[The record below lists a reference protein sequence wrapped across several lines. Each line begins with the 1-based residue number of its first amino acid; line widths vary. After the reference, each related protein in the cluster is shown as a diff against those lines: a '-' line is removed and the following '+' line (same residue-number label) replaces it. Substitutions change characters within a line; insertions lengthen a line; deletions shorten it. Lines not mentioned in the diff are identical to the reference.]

1 MTTDNIKNIL
11 IVDDHL
17 LFASSLEKLIHTF
30 DGFQVLYK
38 ASNGIDLQAYFKQ
51 YKKRPD
57 VILLDV
63 NMPVMDGFETVTWLK
78 ENYPEI
84 RVLVLTMEDDED
96 IMIKMIRGGANG
108 YLLKDINPENL
119 KSALNEVID
128 KGFYYTE
135 QINEILLDIIQ
146 GKGKPNQKSPFKEN
160 EIIFIKLACTEKTYK
175 EIADE
180 MCLSPKTI
188 DGYRQELFSKLNI
201 KNRVGLVL
209 YAIKNNFVNVS

>member
-1 MTTDNIKNIL
+1 MSDLKEHKIV

-30 DGFQVLYK
+30 GGFKVLYK
-38 ASNGIDLQAYFKQ
+38 AGNGAELQEHFELNKP
-51 YKKRPD
+51 KPD

-63 NMPVMDGFETVTWLK
+63 NMPVMNGLETVTWLSETHPNIK
-78 ENYPEI
+78 
-84 RVLVLTMEDDED
+84 VLVLSMEDDEEQ
-96 IMIKMIRGGANG
+96 ILKMIRSGAKG
-108 YLLKDINPENL
+108 YLLKDIDPEKL
-119 KSALNEVID
+119 KYALTEVLE

-135 QINEILLDIIQ
+135 KINEILLDIVQ
-146 GKGKPNQKSPFKEN
+146 GKGKPDQKSLLKEN
-160 EIIFIKLACTEKTYK
+160 EITFLKLACTEKTYK
-175 EIADE
+175 EIADI

-209 YAIKNNFVNVS
+209 YAIKNNFVDV

>member
-1 MTTDNIKNIL
+1 MSADKEKKIL

-30 DGFQVLYK
+30 DGFKVLYK
-38 ASNGIDLQAYFKQ
+38 ACNGADLQEYFEQNNDK
-51 YKKRPD
+51 PD

-63 NMPVMDGFETVTWLK
+63 NMPVMDGFETVLWLK
-78 ENYPEI
+78 KNHPDI
-84 RVLVLTMEDDED
+84 RVLILTMEDDED
-96 IMIKMIRGGANG
+96 KMIKMIRGGANG
-108 YLLKDINPENL
+108 YLLKDIEPKIL
-119 KSALNEVID
+119 KTAINEVID

-135 QINEILLDIIQ
+135 KINEILLDVIQ
-146 GKGKPNQKSPFKEN
+146 GKGKPNQKSLLKDN
-160 EIIFIKLACTEKTYK
+160 EIIFIRLACSEKTYK

-188 DGYRQELFSKLNI
+188 DGYRQELFTKLNI

-209 YAIKNNFVNVS
+209 YAIKNNFVDV

>member
-1 MTTDNIKNIL
+1 MSTEINKKLL

-30 DGFQVLYK
+30 DGFQVIYK
-38 ASNGIDLQAYFKQ
+38 ASNGADLQDYLKHNKQ
-51 YKKRPD
+51 RPD

-78 ENYPEI
+78 KNHPEI

-96 IMIKMIRGGANG
+96 KMIKMIRGGANG
-108 YLLKDINPENL
+108 YLLKDIDPENL
-119 KSALNEVID
+119 KTALIEVID

-135 QINEILLDIIQ
+135 QINEILLDIVQ
-146 GKGKPNQKSPFKEN
+146 GKGKPNQKSLLKEN
-160 EIIFIKLACTEKTYK
+160 EITFIKLACTEKTYK

>member
-1 MTTDNIKNIL
+1 MSVVNEHKIV

-30 DGFQVLYK
+30 GGFKVLYK
-38 ASNGIDLQAYFKQ
+38 AGNGAELQEHFELNKP
-51 YKKRPD
+51 KPD

-63 NMPVMDGFETVTWLK
+63 NMPVMNGLETISWLSETHPDIK
-78 ENYPEI
+78 
-84 RVLVLTMEDDED
+84 VLVLSMEDDEEQ
-96 IMIKMIRGGANG
+96 ILKMIRSGAKG
-108 YLLKDINPENL
+108 YLLKDIDPENL
-119 KSALNEVID
+119 KYALTEVLE

-135 QINEILLDIIQ
+135 KINEILLDIVQ
-146 GKGKPNQKSPFKEN
+146 GKGKPDQKSLLKEN
-160 EIIFIKLACTEKTYK
+160 EITFLKLACTEKTYK
-175 EIADE
+175 EIADI

-209 YAIKNNFVNVS
+209 YAIKNNFVDV